1 MKQITLILLITTSY
15 LSSYGQEQQVDCANT
30 IRINQITKNF
40 KIFKYP
46 ENFKIEK
53 LNSFDKVKNKSP
65 EQLMR
70 SVISAT
76 NLDWYNFNREEK
88 KQNSSQ
94 DFAYIKQ
101 VSPEAYYVKLLYKV
115 SFEASGFKY
124 AIIKY
129 NLLDNKKPV
138 LGYAEAMKKRGERWF
153 TTSEEEIS
161 QFSFFMI
168 MIDTKY
174 IDNIFNNTRSDN
186 SNLNQILNLNQF
198 NGIININDVL
208 NDLQKQLTESRG
220 NLKSI
225 LDPNRLF
232 K

>member
-1 MKQITLILLITTSY
+1 MKQITLILLITTFY
-15 LSSYGQEQQVDCANT
+15 LSSYGQEQQMDCANT
-30 IRINQITKNF
+30 IRINQITKDF
-40 KIFKYP
+40 KVFKYP

-53 LNSFDKVKNKSP
+53 LNSFNEVKNNSP
-65 EQLMR
+65 EQLM
-70 SVISAT
+70 SSIISAT

-94 DFAYIKQ
+94 DFVYIKQ
-101 VSPEAYYVKLLYKV
+101 VSPEVYYLELLYKV
-115 SFEASGFKY
+115 TFKANGSQY

-129 NLLDNKKPV
+129 NLFDNEKPV
-138 LGYAEAMKKRGERWF
+138 IGYAEAMKKRDERWV
-153 TTSEEEIS
+153 TTSEAEIS
-161 QFSFFMI
+161 QFLFFMI

-186 SNLNQILNLNQF
+186 SDLNQILNLNQF
-198 NGIININDVL
+198 NGIVNINDVF
-208 NDLQKQLTESRG
+208 NDLQKKLTKNEG
-220 NLKSI
+220 NLKTI